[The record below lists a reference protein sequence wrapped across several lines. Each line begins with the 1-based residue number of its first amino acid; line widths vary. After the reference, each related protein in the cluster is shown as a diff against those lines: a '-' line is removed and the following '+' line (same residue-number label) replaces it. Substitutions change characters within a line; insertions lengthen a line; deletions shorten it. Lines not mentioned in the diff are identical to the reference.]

1 MDREK
6 IDCYPWVIPTEE
18 QKLMFDR
25 LSYEEQLE
33 MLRSEIAKGRESGVC
48 DRSLSE
54 ILSNVKARAL
64 DEKFDQ
70 SEKDVLDSFDLK
82 KSTRPNHKK

>member
-6 IDCYPWVIPTEE
+6 IDCYPWVNPTEE

-33 MLRSEIAKGRESGVC
+33 MLRSEITKGRESGVY
-48 DRSLSE
+48 RE
-54 ILSNVKARAL
+54 
-64 DEKFDQ
+64 
-70 SEKDVLDSFDLK
+70 
-82 KSTRPNHKK
+82 